1 MKNLLCIVAFLSCT
15 VMTMRPARAVLVQD
29 AFGPVIQKQIDSLY
43 RIISLNKSDTS
54 LASAYVGLAEILYVS
69 DIDTLE
75 RLSEK
80 AMEIADRNLSKSSTS
95 NVEKKAFRRAL
106 AAALNNIGYV
116 HDIKGD
122 IPQALEYY
130 KKALNVQQMLG
141 SKEGIAAAMNSI
153 AYLYINQGD
162 SAQALEYYHKSLKIE
177 EEIGSKERMA
187 SSLKSIGA
195 IYGNQNDISLALEY
209 YHRSLD
215 MYEEINYRE
224 GMASSLNN
232 IGVIYSGE
240 GDSTQ
245 ALLFFRKSL
254 TIKEELGDKEGMA
267 YSLSSMGNLYETMGE
282 VKTALKY
289 YQRSLVIR
297 REIGDKHGISISL
310 NNVGRIT
317 LESGDV
323 ETAKAMA
330 TQSLEIAKEL
340 AYPPII
346 RNASKLL
353 SEVLKAED
361 NYEEALKMHE
371 LYIIMRDSVLKQ
383 EIEKAVLQ
391 KAARHEIEAREA
403 KIALQVK
410 DNEILKGEVANQRLI
425 VIGGAMGILSLVL
438 FLWRL
443 SVKNASLRLAG
454 RTLEA
459 SNKTIGM
466 QKDQAESNLIQ
477 LHNENETLEGQIEKL
492 KSPESNRITLNSSGL
507 ILDVNKIYYI
517 ESQNRYVL
525 ITYHDHDKTDSI
537 YERTSLKDFIQLLP
551 GEFVQI
557 HRSFVVNTT
566 QIRSRASK
574 YKLIMKNDELLPIS
588 ESQVDT
594 FDKALRQKA

>member
-1 MKNLLCIVAFLSCT
+1 
-15 VMTMRPARAVLVQD
+15 
-29 AFGPVIQKQIDSLY
+29 
-43 RIISLNKSDTS
+43 
-54 LASAYVGLAEILYVS
+54 
-69 DIDTLE
+69 
-75 RLSEK
+75 
-80 AMEIADRNLSKSSTS
+80 
-95 NVEKKAFRRAL
+95 
-106 AAALNNIGYV
+106 
-116 HDIKGD
+116 
-122 IPQALEYY
+122 
-130 KKALNVQQMLG
+130 
-141 SKEGIAAAMNSI
+141 MNSM
-153 AYLYINQGD
+153 AYLHINQGD
-162 SAQALEYYHKSLKIE
+162 SAQALEYYHKSLKVE

-187 SSLKSIGA
+187 ASLKSIGA

-245 ALLFFRKSL
+245 ALHFFRKSL
-254 TIKEELGDKEGMA
+254 AIKEELGDKEGMA
-267 YSLSSMGNLYETMGE
+267 YSLSSMGNLYETMGHTE
-282 VKTALKY
+282 TALKY
-289 YQRSLVIR
+289 HRSSLAIR
-297 REIGDKHGISISL
+297 TEIDNKHGISISL
-310 NNVGRIT
+310 NNIGRIT
-317 LESGDV
+317 LQNGDV
-323 ETAKAMA
+323 ATAKAMA
-330 TQSLEIAKEL
+330 SQSLEIANEL
-340 AYPPII
+340 AHPPII

-371 LYIIMRDSVLKQ
+371 LYIIMRDSVLRQ

-403 KIALQVK
+403 KITLQNK
-410 DNEILKGEVANQRLI
+410 DNKILKGEVANQRLL
-425 VIGGAMGILSLVL
+425 VIGAAIGILSLIL

-443 SVKNASLRLAG
+443 SVKNASLKLAS

-466 QKDQAESNLIQ
+466 QKDQAESHLIQ
-477 LHNENETLEGQIEKL
+477 LHNKNETLESQLEKL
-492 KSPESNRITLNSSGL
+492 KTPESNLITLNSSGL

-525 ITYHDHDKTDSI
+525 ITYHDNDRTDSI
-537 YERTSLKDFIQLLP
+537 YERTSLKDFTQLLP
-551 GEFVQI
+551 REFVQI

-574 YKLIMKNDELLPIS
+574 YKLIMQDDELLPIS

-594 FDKALRQKA
+594 FDKALLQKA